1 MATAAER
8 YRELA
13 ARVDAFFAKVRARHA
28 ADLACAPGCD
38 ACCRVRPTVTR
49 VEADEVRALVASLPP
64 ADRERLAARAL
75 ALDPERCTALDD
87 DGRCAVYAARPL
99 VCRSHGVP
107 VRLRDARSLPVVSS
121 CEKNFV
127 RHGPGAADADCI
139 LDQETL
145 STILHAIDA
154 AHARERGAVPGERED
169 LAAAISGGAAP
180 AP

>member
-1 MATAAER
+1 MTTAAER

-13 ARVDAFFAKVRARHA
+13 ARVDAFFAKVRARHE
-28 ADLACAPGCD
+28 ADMVCAPGCD
-38 ACCRVRPTVTR
+38 ACCRVRPTITR
-49 VEADEVRALVASLPP
+49 VEADEIRALVASLAAPE
-64 ADRERLAARAL
+64 RERLVARAL
-75 ALDPERCTALDD
+75 AAGAGRCAALDD

-107 VRLRDARSLPVVSS
+107 VKLHELSLPLVSS

-127 RHGPGAADADCI
+127 HRGPSAADVDCI

-154 AHARERGAVPGERED
+154 AHALERGASPGERED
-169 LAAAISGGAAP
+169 LAAVISGRAAP
-180 AP
+180 AT